1 MTQTHLPPPP
11 PTQPVTWLARLTG
24 PVAGT
29 CLASFMLVGLVTTVY
44 SVATGK
50 LDLLPKAPTWPSF
63 LDGRVTQGIAD
74 ALAAA
79 PVPRESARIER
90 GFSWMAI
97 GDLGPRVRQG
107 CPGWLFLADEFKPH
121 PDAQANAQSRL
132 QELVRAKERL
142 ASQGAQLLVTVVP
155 DKSRMEAANLCGLY
169 RPAAFDTRVKAWT
182 DALAAAGVAVLDLQ
196 PAMTATPAPAE
207 GEDDGPGAF
216 LRTDTHWNERGA
228 RSAAQAVAQ
237 KVRALGVE
245 PSPTQHYLTTQ
256 QKQTARAGDLVRLAG
271 IDALPVSRQPRAD
284 IHRATTFTATDGSSS
299 MDQAMGASQAGSGGA
314 AGSAGHTTAAQA
326 PAASAPSAP
335 TEEDLFGDAKAPN
348 IAVIGTSFSR
358 TSNFVPFLQAALNTT
373 VVNAAM
379 DGGDFSGAAR
389 QYFQGPTFKE
399 TPPAL
404 VIWEIPERVLQ
415 QPRRQD
421 DIGLK

>member
-24 PVAGT
+24 PVAGA
-29 CLASFMLVGLVTTVY
+29 CLSSFMLVGLVTTVY

-50 LDLLPKAPTWPSF
+50 LDLLPKAPTWASF

-74 ALAAA
+74 ALAGA

-97 GDLGPRVRQG
+97 GDLGPRVREG
-107 CPGWLFLADEFKPH
+107 CQGWLFLADEFKPH
-121 PDAQANAQSRL
+121 PNAEANAQSRL

-142 ASQGAQLLVTVVP
+142 ASQGARLLVAVVP

-169 RPAAFDTRVKAWT
+169 RPAVFDTRLKGWT
-182 DALAAAGVAVLDLQ
+182 DALAAAGVDVLDLQ
-196 PAMTATPAPAE
+196 PAMTRTAAPTE

-237 KVRALGVE
+237 KVQAMGVN
-245 PSPTQHYLTTQ
+245 PSPTQQYLTTQ
-256 QKQTARAGDLVRLAG
+256 QKPTARAGDLVRLAG
-271 IDALPVSRQPRAD
+271 IDSLPVSRQPQAD
-284 IHRATTFTATDGSSS
+284 IQRATTFAATDGF
-299 MDQAMGASQAGSGGA
+299 DGIDKAVGATQAN
-314 AGSAGHTTAAQA
+314 GSAATVA
-326 PAASAPSAP
+326 PGNQAASASSAP

-358 TSNFVPFLQAALNTT
+358 TSSFVPFLQAALNTT

>member
-24 PVAGT
+24 PIAGA
-29 CLASFMLVGLVTTVY
+29 CLSSFMLVGLVTTVY
-44 SVATGK
+44 TVATGK

-74 ALAAA
+74 ALAGA

-121 PDAQANAQSRL
+121 PNAQANAQSRL

-142 ASQGAQLLVTVVP
+142 ASQGARLLVTVVP

-169 RPAAFDTRVKAWT
+169 RPAAFETRLKGWT
-182 DALAAAGVAVLDLQ
+182 DALAAAGVDVLDLQ
-196 PAMTATPAPAE
+196 PAMARTASPAD
-207 GEDDGPGAF
+207 GEDDGSGAF

-237 KVRALGVE
+237 KVQAMGMTAT
-245 PSPTQHYLTTQ
+245 PTQHYLTTP
-256 QKQTARAGDLVRLAG
+256 QKPTARAGDLVRLAG
-271 IDALPVSRQPRAD
+271 IDSLPVSRQPRAD
-284 IHRATTFTATDGSSS
+284 IQRATTFTASDGSTG
-299 MDQAMGASQAGSGGA
+299 MDNAVGASQAGQLASGA
-314 AGSAGHTTAAQA
+314 ASGMQA
-326 PAASAPSAP
+326 PAPSPSSAP

-415 QPRRQD
+415 QPRRND